1 MTREDQSDNADE
13 PMMPAET
20 LRERLAAD
28 RRLWKLAYAVGLAR
42 ADRLRSFAT
51 ECVEHGDMTPAAARM
66 LNRILDDEST
76 TR

>member
-1 MTREDQSDNADE
+1 MNCEDQSENADE

-28 RRLWKLAYAVGLAR
+28 GRLWKLAYSVGLAR

-51 ECVEHGDMTPAAARM
+51 ECVAHGDMTPAAARM